1 MKTDIIR
8 SFKKILR
15 EEEERESFKMKDWD
29 EIFTFQKM
37 DEKNPGKFKD
47 VEIKMRDVMDRIDH
61 WRKRYKKEC
70 EENDEKGDKGC
81 DDGEDDS
88 FVRSVI
94 DTHPDVVRVL
104 FTKGLANLTTSDEK
118 IKMEEG
124 FINILRVKDNQPLL
138 SFNIGYIILM
148 IIIFI
153 IIQIIMNYV
162 KK

>member
-81 DDGEDDS
+81 DD
-88 FVRSVI
+88 
-94 DTHPDVVRVL
+94 
-104 FTKGLANLTTSDEK
+104 
-118 IKMEEG
+118 
-124 FINILRVKDNQPLL
+124 
-138 SFNIGYIILM
+138 
-148 IIIFI
+148 
-153 IIQIIMNYV
+153 
-162 KK
+162 